1 VLPHKVLAHGKI
13 AEQTGRTDCKKPETV
28 TQNNYVILTGKPV
41 LTGTPADLSDTICTG
56 FPGSFRQTASKNK
69 LLLTGGTKSACVSP
83 AKLPNTEKSEKILE
97 IQNIPCYNGIC
108 IWIT

>member
-1 VLPHKVLAHGKI
+1 MGRQPLYVQVFPEISGKQYLKRKNLLA
-13 AEQTGRTDCKKPETV
+13 GRT
-28 TQNNYVILTGKPV
+28 NL
-41 LTGTPADLSDTICTG
+41 
-56 FPGSFRQTASKNK
+56 
-69 LLLTGGTKSACVSP
+69 ACVSP